1 MKLSASCLFL
11 AASFLTGSAFAQQ
24 PAPYSPTDRIHW
36 IDGQAVTLT
45 YSQSGAPSSVS
56 SALAAKVLA
65 DIEAKFDG
73 LNISGLNVNIG
84 NRDITTGCGA
94 TARNTVHI
102 CWEPRTGT
110 TADSSN
116 SGRTD
121 GTTFWRE
128 GSIVLSSSATW
139 TEASLYST
147 LMHYMLHVLGFG
159 HPVGDSVQN
168 GATDL
173 TQLDIN
179 GLQTMYGAGTCALT
193 YDAGSRTVDIPFV
206 KYRGG
211 TYTAR
216 LQHNG
221 GNDFTIVPGS
231 VGMLNSM
238 NMPMS
243 RCHGL
248 SIDGNNDLH
257 IPQVRVGNGLYWANL
272 RMENGRL
279 TLTGRGQ

>member
-1 MKLSASCLFL
+1 MKLPASCLFAAATLVSGIAL
-11 AASFLTGSAFAQQ
+11 AQ
-24 PAPYSPTDRIHW
+24 PAPYSAEERIHW
-36 IDGQAVTLT
+36 IDGETVTITYAPGGAAVSNT
-45 YSQSGAPSSVS
+45 V
-56 SALAAKVLA
+56 AAEVLA

-73 LNISGLNVNIG
+73 LNIAGLNVAIG
-84 NRDITTGCGA
+84 NRDVATGCDGA
-94 TARNTVHI
+94 SRNTVHI

-110 TADSSN
+110 TADARN
-116 SGRTD
+116 VGNTD
-121 GTTFWRE
+121 GSVFWRE
-128 GSIVLSSSATW
+128 GTIILSSSTTW
-139 TEASLYST
+139 TEASLYTT

-168 GATDL
+168 GAADL

-179 GLQTMYGAGTCALT
+179 GLQTMYGSGSCALT
-193 YDAGSRTVDIPFV
+193 YDASTRTVNIPFV

-231 VGMLNSM
+231 VGMLNSG
-238 NMPMS
+238 NMPTS

-248 SIDGNNDLH
+248 AIDGNNDLH
-257 IPQVRVGNGLYWANL
+257 IPEVRVGSGLYWANL
-272 RMENGRL
+272 RFENGRL
-279 TLTGRGQ
+279 TMTGRGQ